1 MPTTDEALKKERQ
14 EVQELRDQIAAA
26 EAEKAKLAREKEND
40 ITAMQLDRE
49 KEALKAQLAQVHAE
63 VDALGGDSS
72 KIKVDKKVTRSAP
85 NPTGDSASTSKS
97 GNGEG

>member
-26 EAEKAKLAREKEND
+26 EAEKAKLTREKEND
-40 ITAMQLDRE
+40 VTAQQLQDE
-49 KEALKAQLAQVHAE
+49 KNALKAQLAQVHAE
-63 VDALGGDSS
+63 VASLGGDPE
-72 KIKVDKKVTRSAP
+72 KIKVTKKVTRATPSPA
-85 NPTGDSASTSKS
+85 GDSTSTSKT